1 MCDNNNI
8 ICILSVCLYPT
19 NIGSVVF
26 AKRLDQYVDGI
37 KTFFEYNNIL
47 IENKVD
53 VVIIDNSII
62 NDELCIPDEIIDK
75 IPGNVKIITHPNNN
89 YGKYNKG
96 AGLIENWLYCN
107 NILQNYK
114 WLIHFEPRQ
123 ILKSFNFI
131 NSFLE
136 NKKNLFTLG
145 NEKNHFNTGLF
156 CIEINVLLEYI
167 KKNNVINM
175 INHYIS
181 IEYDIYDFFIN
192 NNITYELKDKMDL
205 IWYDGD
211 IERDM

>member
-1 MCDNNNI
+1 MCDNNI
-8 ICILSVCLYPT
+8 ICILSICLYPT
-19 NIGSVVF
+19 NIASAVF
-26 AKRLDQYVDGI
+26 TKRLDQYVNGI
-37 KTFFEYNNIL
+37 KTFFEYNDIL
-47 IENKVD
+47 LENKVD

-62 NDELCIPDEIIDK
+62 NDELFIPDEIMNK
-75 IPGNVKIITHPNNN
+75 IPENVKIITHSNNN

-123 ILKSFNFI
+123 ILKNFNFI

-136 NKKNLFTLG
+136 NKRNLFTLG

-156 CIEINVLLEYI
+156 SIEINVLLEYI
-167 KKNNVINM
+167 KKNAIIDNIN
-175 INHYIS
+175 NYIS
-181 IEYDIYDFFIN
+181 IEYDIYEFFIN
-192 NNITYELKDKMDL
+192 NNINYELKDKMEL